1 MMRGVRTQH
10 QTVAAGHS
18 VTVDPARWQELFD
31 QVMGRVARVE
41 LRRRAKAFVRG
52 LLSDLT
58 RKNCWTI
65 AEQAGDA
72 TRMGCSISR

>member
-1 MMRGVRTQH
+1 MMRWCENQH

-31 QVMGRVARVE
+31 QVMSRVAGRFARVE

-52 LLSDLT
+52 LLADLH
-58 RKNCWTI
+58 
-65 AEQAGDA
+65 
-72 TRMGCSISR
+72 CSTGGTAREPSPCGRL